1 MVQQVNLL
9 TPILLSPKR
18 LLSATT
24 ILQAFGLLLAATL
37 ALGLWLS
44 LQAQQ
49 SRQAFKQTQERGAAE
64 MQSLSQALANLP
76 PPLDPKLLAQQLNDL
91 EQENQHQARVLTL
104 IKGGLAAEGWRHS
117 DLLRSLAQTVPASV
131 WLASLR
137 WQPGHLELQGAS
149 LDPVA
154 LRTWLERLS
163 TKPLLAGL
171 QLGTVRVEKWTAD
184 GPPPNDNEGQPGG
197 LMSPPTA
204 LQAPSLPKPA
214 AGQSVWSFK
223 VISDL
228 PLAQPSLQAA
238 KPAAQPATGS
248 AP

>member
-24 ILQAFGLLLAATL
+24 ILQALGLLLAATL
-37 ALGLWLS
+37 ALALWLS
-44 LQAQQ
+44 LQAQA
-49 SRQAFKQTQERGAAE
+49 SRQSFKLAQDRGATE
-64 MQSLSQALANLP
+64 MQSLSQALASLP
-76 PPLDPKLLAQQLNDL
+76 PPLDPKLLAQQLSDVEL
-91 EQENQHQARVLTL
+91 ENQNQARVLSL
-104 IKGGLAAEGWRHS
+104 IKGGLAEEGWRHS

-137 WQPGHLELQGAS
+137 WQSGHLELQGAT

-163 TKPLLAGL
+163 AKPMLAGL
-171 QLGTVRVEKWTAD
+171 QLGTVRVEKWTSD

-197 LMSPPTA
+197 NM
-204 LQAPSLPKPA
+204 APSLGSQAPNLPKPSV
-214 AGQSVWSFK
+214 GQSIWSFK
-223 VISDL
+223 VVSDL
-228 PLAQPSLQAA
+228 PQVQLALQTD
-238 KPAAQPATGS
+238 KPASGG